1 MNDVIRIGR
10 ISSVN
15 PTSGMARVYYPDRDS
30 TTSELSLF
38 GFHREFKLPKVND
51 QVVVLHLPN
60 DTSSGIILGNFWNEA
75 DSPPEQVQYKKDFEN
90 GTYEMLKD
98 GNYIIHS
105 SQIILE
111 GESESISLTDL
122 IDMKRRLERLERGLP
137 E

>member
-1 MNDVIRIGR
+1 
-10 ISSVN
+10 
-15 PTSGMARVYYPDRDS
+15 MARVYYPDRDS
-30 TTSELSLF
+30 TTSELALF
-38 GFHREFKLPKVND
+38 GFHREFKLPKIND

-75 DSPPEQVQYKKDFEN
+75 DIPPEQVEYKKEFEN

-98 GNYIIHS
+98 GNFIIHS

-111 GESESISLTDL
+111 GENEAISLADL
-122 IDMKRRLERLERGLP
+122 IDIKRRLEQLERRMT